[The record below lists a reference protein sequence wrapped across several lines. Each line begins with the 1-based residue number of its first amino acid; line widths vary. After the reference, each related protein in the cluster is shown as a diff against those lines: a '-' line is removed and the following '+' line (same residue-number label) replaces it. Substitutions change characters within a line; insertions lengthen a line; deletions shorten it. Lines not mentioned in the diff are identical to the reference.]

1 MENHAPFSS
10 RKREHLFVPETGFG
24 INAGISQARK
34 KKNTNEKKKGI
45 NMCPY
50 GETS

>member
-34 KKNTNEKKKGI
+34 KNTNEKKKGI